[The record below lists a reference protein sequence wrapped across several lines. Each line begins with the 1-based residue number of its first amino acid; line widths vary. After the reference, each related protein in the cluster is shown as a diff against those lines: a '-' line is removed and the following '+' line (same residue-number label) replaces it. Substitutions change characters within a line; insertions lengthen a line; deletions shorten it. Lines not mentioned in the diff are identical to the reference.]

1 MSDSKWKDLLVEILT
16 KVLLF
21 LLIFGMSA
29 TVDMKNMKRQL
40 KNKSAIIM
48 GITMQFLIMPLLGF
62 LSVVAFKRFG
72 LTSSMGISLLI
83 VTSSPGGSYSNW

>member
-16 KVLLF
+16 KLLLF

-48 GITMQFLIMPLLGF
+48 GIAMQFLIMPLLGF

>member
-48 GITMQFLIMPLLGF
+48 GLTMQYLIRTLLGF
-62 LSVVAFKRFG
+62 LSAVAFQRSF
-72 LTSSMGISLLI
+72 LPSSMGISLLI

>member
-29 TVDMKNMKRQL
+29 TVDIKNMKRQL
-40 KNKSAIIM
+40 KNKYAIIL
-48 GITMQFLIMPLLGF
+48 GIAMQFLIMPLLGF

-72 LTSSMGISLLI
+72 LTSSMGISLLL

>member
-1 MSDSKWKDLLVEILT
+1 MSDSKMKELLVDILT

-21 LLIFGMSA
+21 LLIFGMAA
-29 TVDMKNMKRQL
+29 TVDMKNMKQQI
-40 KNKSAIIM
+40 KNKRAIIM

-62 LSVVAFKRFG
+62 ISVVTFKSLG
-72 LTSSMGISLLI
+72 LTSAMGISLLI

>member
-1 MSDSKWKDLLVEILT
+1 MSDSKLMETLVEILT

-21 LLIFGMSA
+21 LLIFGMAS
-29 TVDMKNMKRQL
+29 TVDIKNIKEQMKNKH
-40 KNKSAIIM
+40 AIIM

-62 LSVVAFKRFG
+62 VSVVVFKKWG
-72 LTSSMGISLLI
+72 LTTAMGISLLI

>member
-1 MSDSKWKDLLVEILT
+1 METLVEILT

-21 LLIFGMSA
+21 LLIFGMSS
-29 TVDMKNMKRQL
+29 TVDIKNIKQQMKNKH
-40 KNKSAIIM
+40 AIIM

-62 LSVVAFKRFG
+62 VSVVVFKKWG
-72 LTSSMGISLLI
+72 LTTAMGISLLL